1 MLLFAR
7 SRHRRFDD
15 AFSDDFL
22 WAVRIDGRTGA
33 VRPRRRHTINARLAP
48 SHNAQATFS
57 VIGNRFSRIRRG
69 IVSLRYFSQVNVPER
84 E

>member
-1 MLLFAR
+1 VLVFAR

-15 AFSDDFL
+15 AFSDFRC
-22 WAVRIDGRTGA
+22 AVRVDGRTGA
-33 VRPRRRHTINARLAP
+33 VRPRRRHIINARLAP
-48 SHNAQATFS
+48 SQTAQATFN

-69 IVSLRYFSQVNVPER
+69 IVNLRYFSQVKVDER